1 MSDPQSP
8 RARGAIRRAGSK
20 LARYA
25 DASGVVALHLVRGFL
40 EFSETK
46 LGAFVMLLSPK
57 QAKALARRRRERPRE
72 GLRWFTAGESALV
85 ETLANL
91 IAPSDATGPGAEQMA
106 LLGRSAVET
115 VDRLAAGSPCR
126 QALYAR
132 GLLALDH
139 LAKDEYKSA
148 FVELSREHQVHLL
161 QCIDRL
167 HHKWST
173 PTSLTAKIRNRTVI
187 LYHKWSGLFPAVEIF
202 PRLVEDVLQ
211 AFYTDPVSW
220 VWLDYDGPPM
230 PQGYPDL
237 LDRRWRASRSG
248 RSEEHTSEL
257 QSQSNLVCRL
267 LLEKKKTTNRRHNK
281 KIMSHK

>member
-132 GLLALDH
+132 GN
-139 LAKDEYKSA
+139 
-148 FVELSREHQVHLL
+148 
-161 QCIDRL
+161 
-167 HHKWST
+167 
-173 PTSLTAKIRNRTVI
+173 TSLRSSNCRESIRCICFSASTGCTT
-187 LYHKWSGLFPAVEIF
+187 SG
-202 PRLVEDVLQ
+202 PR
-211 AFYTDPVSW
+211 
-220 VWLDYDGPPM
+220 
-230 PQGYPDL
+230 
-237 LDRRWRASRSG
+237 
-248 RSEEHTSEL
+248 
-257 QSQSNLVCRL
+257 RL
-267 LLEKKKTTNRRHNK
+267 R
-281 KIMSHK
+281 